1 MARHRVL
8 TGITTTGTPHLGNYV
23 GAIRPAIASSQKDDV
38 DAYLFL
44 ADYHALIKSQDPD
57 LVAQSS
63 REIAATW
70 LALGLDH
77 EKAHFYRQSDIPEI
91 TELSWILTCNAAKGL
106 MNRAH
111 AYKASVQAN
120 EEAGE
125 DPDYAITMGL
135 FSYPI
140 LMAADILIFNAN
152 DVPVGRDQIQHVEMA
167 RDIAARFNH
176 HYGETFVLPKAVVD
190 DDVAVLQGLDGRK
203 MSKSYG
209 NTIPLFSTPKKLQ
222 KGINKIKT
230 NLLEPGEPKDPDT
243 SAVFQIWCAFANEA
257 ERQEMREAFEA
268 GLAWG
273 EAKKRLFE
281 RINDEIAPA
290 RDEYDR
296 LMGNPQEVEAIL
308 RAGAERLR
316 PQSAELLDK
325 VRHAVGLRTF
335 AL

>member
-23 GAIRPAIASSQKDDV
+23 GAIRPAITSSQKDDV

-120 EEAGE
+120 EEAGR
-125 DPDYAITMGL
+125 T
-135 FSYPI
+135 
-140 LMAADILIFNAN
+140 LIMQSQWGFF
-152 DVPVGRDQIQHVEMA
+152 HT
-167 RDIAARFNH
+167 RF
-176 HYGETFVLPKAVVD
+176 
-190 DDVAVLQGLDGRK
+190 
-203 MSKSYG
+203 
-209 NTIPLFSTPKKLQ
+209 
-222 KGINKIKT
+222 
-230 NLLEPGEPKDPDT
+230 
-243 SAVFQIWCAFANEA
+243 
-257 ERQEMREAFEA
+257 
-268 GLAWG
+268 
-273 EAKKRLFE
+273 
-281 RINDEIAPA
+281 
-290 RDEYDR
+290 
-296 LMGNPQEVEAIL
+296 
-308 RAGAERLR
+308 
-316 PQSAELLDK
+316 
-325 VRHAVGLRTF
+325 
-335 AL
+335 

>member
-23 GAIRPAIASSQKDDV
+23 GAIRPAIASAQREDV

-44 ADYHALIKSQDPD
+44 ADYHALIKSQDPT

-77 EKAHFYRQSDIPEI
+77 ESAHFYRQSDIPEI

-152 DVPVGRDQIQHVEMA
+152 DVPVGRDQISTS
-167 RDIAARFNH
+167 RWRGI
-176 HYGETFVLPKAVVD
+176 
-190 DDVAVLQGLDGRK
+190 LQRGSIITTERLSCYLRPWLT
-203 MSKSYG
+203 MRLLSC
-209 NTIPLFSTPKKLQ
+209 
-222 KGINKIKT
+222 KG
-230 NLLEPGEPKDPDT
+230 
-243 SAVFQIWCAFANEA
+243 
-257 ERQEMREAFEA
+257 
-268 GLAWG
+268 
-273 EAKKRLFE
+273 
-281 RINDEIAPA
+281 
-290 RDEYDR
+290 
-296 LMGNPQEVEAIL
+296 LMGA
-308 RAGAERLR
+308 R
-316 PQSAELLDK
+316 
-325 VRHAVGLRTF
+325 
-335 AL
+335 